1 MKKTLIALCLLLGC
15 LTATQAQKFALI
27 DMEYLLRNIPAFETA
42 NEQLNQISRRWQT
55 EIDNR
60 HAEVQNM
67 YKNYQTEA
75 VFLSDEMKRRREAE
89 IVEAERAL
97 QELRRR
103 YFGSD
108 GELFR
113 KRESLLR
120 PIQDDIYNA
129 VKDISDRQGY
139 QLVLDRASS
148 ANIIFASPRIDISD
162 EVLSRLGLSR

>member
-1 MKKTLIALCLLLGC
+1 MKKTLITLCLLLGC
-15 LTATQAQKFALI
+15 LAATQAQKFALI
-27 DMEYLLRNIPAFETA
+27 DMEYLLKNIPAFETA

-89 IVEAERAL
+89 IVEAEREL

-103 YFGSD
+103 YFGAD

-120 PIQDDIYNA
+120 PIQDEIYNA

-139 QLVLDRASS
+139 QLILDRASS

-162 EVLSRLGLSR
+162 EVLSRLGYSR

>member
-1 MKKTLIALCLLLGC
+1 MKKTLVALCLLLGS
-15 LTATQAQKFALI
+15 LTAAQAQRFALV
-27 DMEYLLRNIPAFETA
+27 DMEYLLRNIPAFEVA

-89 IVEAERAL
+89 IVEAERSL

-103 YFGSD
+103 YFGAD

-120 PIQDDIYNA
+120 PIQDEIFNA
-129 VKDISDRQGY
+129 VKDISDNKGY
-139 QLVLDRASS
+139 QLVLDRASGS
-148 ANIIFASPRIDISD
+148 IIFASPRIDISD
-162 EVLSRLGLSR
+162 DVLSRLGFSR